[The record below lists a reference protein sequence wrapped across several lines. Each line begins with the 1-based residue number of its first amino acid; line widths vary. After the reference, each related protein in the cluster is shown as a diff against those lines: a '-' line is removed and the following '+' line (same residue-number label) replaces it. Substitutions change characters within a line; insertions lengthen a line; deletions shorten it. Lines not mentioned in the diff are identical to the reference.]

1 MGLAWTS
8 DAHTSEL
15 VDLMALGTGADLVPQ
30 YIENYELNGIL
41 SSALGI

>member
-15 VDLMALGTGADLVPQ
+15 VDLMALGTGSNLIPQ

-41 SSALGI
+41 RTALGI